1 LSTPT
6 SLLLTFDELPLQHA
20 MESVSDYRVV
30 VTPTREQ
37 TLDAI
42 ADAEVACV
50 DGFDVELLKRGKKL
64 KWIQAFLGGV
74 DRLMF
79 PELIESPVSLTCV
92 KECFAAPGAEHAMA
106 TILAVSYR
114 LDYYLRAQA
123 RRTFT
128 WSKPAGLTR
137 LTLGII
143 GVGNIGQA
151 LAVRARPFGL
161 RIMACARRPRANASP
176 AHELVTPDEMPR
188 LLSESDFVVLAV
200 PSTNGT
206 KQLIGAPQ
214 LAHMKSTA
222 WLIDISG
229 RDAIIDQSAIVN
241 ALRERRIGGADLQ
254 FKQPPPKDST
264 LWELDNL
271 IMSQYSANSEQ
282 ETQDA
287 VSFVVDNMRRYKA
300 GQPLRGVVDKAAG
313 Y

>member
-1 LSTPT
+1 
-6 SLLLTFDELPLQHA
+6 
-20 MESVSDYRVV
+20 MESVSDYQIIVA
-30 VTPTREQ
+30 PTREEA
-37 TLDAI
+37 LYAI

-50 DGFDVELLKRGKKL
+50 DGFDVELLKHGKKL
-64 KWIQAFLGGV
+64 QWIQAFLGGV
-74 DRLMF
+74 DRMMF
-79 PELIESPVSLTCV
+79 PELVESPVSLTCV

-128 WSKPAGLTR
+128 WSKPSGLTG

-143 GVGNIGQA
+143 GFGNIGQA

-161 RIMACARRPRANASP
+161 RIIACARRPRASASP
-176 AHELVTPDEMPR
+176 ADELVMPDEMPR

-200 PSTNGT
+200 PSTHGT
-206 KQLIGAPQ
+206 KQLLGAPQ
-214 LAHMKSTA
+214 LACMKSTT

-229 RDAIIDQSAIVN
+229 RDAIIDQGAIVN
-241 ALRERRIGGADLQ
+241 ALREGRIGGADLQ
-254 FKQPPPKDST
+254 FKQPPPKDSA

-282 ETQDA
+282 ETLDA
-287 VSFVVDNMRRYKA
+287 INFVVDNMRRYKSR
-300 GQPLRGVVDKAAG
+300 QPLCGLVDKAAG